1 MYLRTPL
8 KWLILFGLLQMTICQ
23 KKGIFSSECVIDE
36 DCDAPALICHENKC
50 RNKDLFPARSQD
62 IIGSILIVVASA
74 FGIMV
79 GIGGG
84 GIVGPIGYIYMN
96 MSYVETNALSN
107 SVALIIAIAKLVNS
121 LATRHPENK
130 RKVLI
135 DYDVVYILGPFI
147 LIGNLI
153 SSLITP
159 TLPELLI
166 LINFVGLMAF
176 SFYAGVGNYRIN
188 RAKELK
194 AAEHKRHNEEENKK
208 RLTSPGEVPL
218 RASTSGEIPLPG
230 KELELD
236 DIPVEF
242 GQGEEPSDKLH
253 LKKIPMPSSTRQTLD
268 VLQGKDEEIAKKE
281 ISAFNPPETNPKAD
295 SQTKSGEL
303 RTEKI
308 QKKVFTE
315 EKKNCSPKK
324 LAQVGLLFIFVNV
337 VTVLRA
343 GSGSKSIVGI
353 VRCSSWFWVLISFY
367 VLGCLAFSYFGFAKW
382 KRMRTRKI
390 KGKISCHTDSRWPEQ
405 GLGMAIV
412 KAIFIEFLSSISGIG
427 GTGITVFL
435 MGLNL
440 NVKSAVAT
448 SLYLV
453 FVSRFILTFL
463 NYLMGTLRI
472 DYFFFVGGIC
482 LVVCFIAD
490 KANDL
495 LQRKLNKLSV
505 MNLIFMCMCL
515 ASGLVYG
522 IGGSIKL
529 HDKVSNGTPLFKFA
543 SFC

>member
-1 MYLRTPL
+1 
-8 KWLILFGLLQMTICQ
+8 MTICQ
-23 KKGIFSSECVIDE
+23 KKGIFSSACVIDE
-36 DCDAPALICHENKC
+36 DCDTPALICHENKC

-62 IIGSILIVVASA
+62 IIGSILIFVASA

-107 SVALIIAIAKLVNS
+107 SIALIIAIAKLVNS
-121 LATRHPENK
+121 LGTRHPENK

-147 LIGNLI
+147 LIGNLL

-166 LINFVGLMAF
+166 LINFVGLMLF
-176 SFYAGVGNYRIN
+176 SFYAGFGNYRIN

-194 AAEHKRHNEEENKK
+194 AAEHRRHNEEENKK
-208 RLTSPGEVPL
+208 RLTAPGQVAL
-218 RASTSGEIPLPG
+218 RAATSGEIPLPG
-230 KELELD
+230 TELELD

-242 GQGEEPSDKLH
+242 GQGDEPSDKLH
-253 LKKIPMPSSTRQTLD
+253 LKKSPIPSSTRQTLD
-268 VLQGKDEEIAKKE
+268 VKQGKDEEIAKKE
-281 ISAFNPPETNPKAD
+281 ISPFNPPETKPKAD
-295 SQTKSGEL
+295 SPTKSGEL
-303 RTEKI
+303 HEKTDKI

-353 VRCSSWFWVLISFY
+353 VKCSSWFWVLISFY

-382 KRMRTRKI
+382 KRMRIRKI
-390 KGKISCHTDSRWPEQ
+390 KGKISCHTDSKWPEQ
-405 GLGMAIV
+405 GLGMAIF

-435 MGLNL
+435 IGLNL

-463 NYLMGTLRI
+463 NYLMGTLRL
-472 DYFFFVGGIC
+472 DYFLFLGGIC
-482 LVVCFIAD
+482 LVVCFVAD
-490 KANDL
+490 KANDHI
-495 LQRKLNKLSV
+495 QKRLNRLSL
-505 MNLIFMCMCL
+505 MNLIFMLMVV

-529 HDKVSNGTPLFKFA
+529 HEKVSNGTPLFKFA